1 MSEELTQWLVEIR
14 TLKQKLAEAQTERDA
29 ANESAANWRKLYTK
43 EAEQRRTDVKLAQEQ
58 IEILKAKILEQG
70 SSVQSSDRP
79 ITLEPIPQKVEQIGT
94 VQELQAKLQQII
106 IERDRLLQALKTEQA
121 NHAQT
126 RRSLT
131 SVIADTIDKMTKE
144 KGKS

>member
-1 MSEELTQWLVEIR
+1 MSQELTQWLVEIR

-29 ANESAANWRKLYTK
+29 ANESAANWRRLYTK
-43 EAEQRRTDVKLAQEQ
+43 EAEQRRTDAKLAQEQ
-58 IEILKAKILEQG
+58 IETLKAKITEQG

-79 ITLEPIPQKVEQIGT
+79 ITLEPITQKVEQLTT
-94 VQELQAKLQQII
+94 VQELQAKLQQLI

>member
-29 ANESAANWRKLYTK
+29 ANESAANWRRLYTK
-43 EAEQRRTDVKLAQEQ
+43 EAEQRRTEAKLAQEQ
-58 IEILKAKILEQG
+58 IETLKAQIAEQS
-70 SSVQSSDRP
+70 SSVQNSDRP
-79 ITLEPIPQKVEQIGT
+79 TTVEPITQKVGQPGN

-106 IERDRLLQALKTEQA
+106 IERDRLLQALKSEQA

-144 KGKS
+144 KGKI

>member
-1 MSEELTQWLVEIR
+1 MSEELTQWLPEIR
-14 TLKQKLAEAQTERDA
+14 TLKQKLAETQTERDA
-29 ANESAANWRKLYTK
+29 ANESAANWRRLYTK
-43 EAEQRRTDVKLAQEQ
+43 EAEQRRTDAKLAQEQ
-58 IEILKAKILEQG
+58 IETLKAKILEQA

-79 ITLEPIPQKVEQIGT
+79 TKVEPITQKVEQLGT

-106 IERDRLLQALKTEQA
+106 IERDRLLQALKAEQA

-126 RRSLT
+126 RKSLT

-144 KGKS
+144 KGER